1 MKLRFIL
8 FAVAWIAAALCPV
21 WAFGAL
27 RFDFPKAGTF
37 APIVFLLALLAAVI
51 FVRGKLLKLA
61 IVFRAFA
68 VVVAWWLTL
77 KPSNNDA
84 WQSDVARG
92 HGPLSKAERHKF
104 SEVPDYLALCLFG
117 ILFAVVCIACLSI
130 GVPELFAQQP
140 DLIQSQVINSQ
151 EAASKIPIEELDS
164 LVAPIALYPD
174 PLLAQTLAASTYPL
188 EVIQLKQWM
197 TNNRY
202 LKDQA
207 LADAVEMQPWDPS
220 VQAMVAFPD
229 VVNLLGD
236 NIAWMTDLGN
246 AFLAQQGDVMDAVQR
261 MRATAQKNGNLN
273 TTPEQTVQMQTVGG
287 GEQAIV
293 IGPADPEMLYVP
305 SYDPTV
311 VYGSSAYAYPTLYYA
326 SPAYYRAGGALA
338 FGAGVAL
345 GAAWGGTWGYGCK
358 WANGDININ
367 YNNKYVSN
375 SNKNRNINYGN
386 RPSQRPAGG
395 TWQHNSQHRGG
406 APYADRRTAN
416 KYAARSGSQA
426 AAAGTNRSFSGL
438 TAGNPGI
445 NRAGGGAG
453 FSSGMGAGASAP

>member
-1 MKLRFIL
+1 MGNSVQFSGQPPHRVVAIAC
-8 FAVAWIAAALCPV
+8 AVA
-21 WAFGAL
+21 
-27 RFDFPKAGTF
+27 
-37 APIVFLLALLAAVI
+37 LLVPAYSPTYAQQDQPLAA
-51 FVRGKLLKLA
+51 
-61 IVFRAFA
+61 
-68 VVVAWWLTL
+68 
-77 KPSNNDA
+77 D
-84 WQSDVARG
+84 Q
-92 HGPLSKAERHKF
+92 
-104 SEVPDYLALCLFG
+104 
-117 ILFAVVCIACLSI
+117 
-130 GVPELFAQQP
+130 
-140 DLIQSQVINSQ
+140 
-151 EAASKIPIEELDS
+151 LDS
-164 LVAPIALYPD
+164 LVAPVALYPD

-188 EVIQLKQWM
+188 EVIQLQQWM
-197 TNNRY
+197 ANNSY
-202 LKDQA
+202 LRDQA
-207 LADAVEMQPWDPS
+207 LADAVEKQPWDPS
-220 VQAMVAFPD
+220 VQALATFPD
-229 VVNLLGD
+229 VVKLLSD

-261 MRATAQKNGNLN
+261 MRARAQSNGNLN
-273 TTPEQTVQMQTVGG
+273 TTPQQTVQMQTVEG

-293 IGPADPEMLYVP
+293 IEPADPGMVYVP
-305 SYDPTV
+305 AYDPTV

-345 GAAWGGTWGYGCK
+345 GAAWGGNWGYGCK

-386 RPSQRPAGG
+386 RASQQPAGG

-416 KYAARSGSQA
+416 KYAARSGIQA

-438 TAGNPGI
+438 NAGNPGI

-453 FSSGMGAGASAP
+453 FSNGVGAGAGAPIRPGGVGGDRIANRNVSPNLGAANAFGSAGFNGNSVRASTNRGNNSFGGAGAGRGARGGGGGGGRRR

>member
-1 MKLRFIL
+1 MKLLRFIL
-8 FAVAWIAAALCPV
+8 FTP
-21 WAFGAL
+21 
-27 RFDFPKAGTF
+27 
-37 APIVFLLALLAAVI
+37 
-51 FVRGKLLKLA
+51 
-61 IVFRAFA
+61 
-68 VVVAWWLTL
+68 
-77 KPSNNDA
+77 
-84 WQSDVARG
+84 
-92 HGPLSKAERHKF
+92 SKAERHKF
-104 SEVPDYLALCLFG
+104 SEAPVYLALWLFG
-117 ILFAVVCIACLSI
+117 IVLAVACVACLST

-140 DLIQSQVINSQ
+140 ELIQSQVITSQ

-197 TNNRY
+197 ANNRY

-207 LADAVEMQPWDPS
+207 LADAVEKQPWDPS
-220 VQAMVAFPD
+220 VQALAAFPD

-246 AFLAQQGDVMDAVQR
+246 AFLAQQADVMDAVQR

-273 TTPEQTVQMQTVGG
+273 TTPEQTVQTQTGEG

-293 IGPADPEMLYVP
+293 IEPANPDMVYVP

-311 VYGSSAYAYPTLYYA
+311 VYGTSAYAYPTLYYA

-338 FGAGVAL
+338 FGAGVVL
-345 GAAWGGTWGYGCK
+345 GAARGGNWGYGCK

-375 SNKNRNINYGN
+375 SNRNNNINYGS
-386 RPSQRPAGG
+386 RPSQQPAGG
-395 TWQHNSQHRGG
+395 AWQHNPQHRGG
-406 APYADRRTAN
+406 TPYADRRTAN
-416 KYAARSGSQA
+416 KYASRSGIQPG
-426 AAAGTNRSFSGL
+426 AAGTTRSFGGGAL
-438 TAGNPGI
+438 GANNPGI
-445 NRAGGGAG
+445 NRAVAGIQPSGVGGDRIGHRGPSPGYGA
-453 FSSGMGAGASAP
+453 

>member
-51 FVRGKLLKLA
+51 FVRGKLLTLA
-61 IVFRAFA
+61 IVFGAFA

-77 KPSNNDA
+77 KPSNDDA
-84 WQSDVARG
+84 WQSDVAQG
-92 HGPLSKAERHKF
+92 HGSLSKAERHKF
-104 SEVPDYLALCLFG
+104 SVSPLFVALCLCG
-117 ILFAVVCIACLSI
+117 IVIAIVFLASLSTGI
-130 GVPELFAQQP
+130 PALSA
-140 DLIQSQVINSQ
+140 QSQVNS
-151 EAASKIPIEELDS
+151 IPIEELDS

-207 LADAVEMQPWDPS
+207 LADAVEKQPCHPS

-293 IGPADPEMLYVP
+293 IG
-305 SYDPTV
+305 
-311 VYGSSAYAYPTLYYA
+311 
-326 SPAYYRAGGALA
+326 
-338 FGAGVAL
+338 
-345 GAAWGGTWGYGCK
+345 
-358 WANGDININ
+358 
-367 YNNKYVSN
+367 
-375 SNKNRNINYGN
+375 
-386 RPSQRPAGG
+386 
-395 TWQHNSQHRGG
+395 
-406 APYADRRTAN
+406 
-416 KYAARSGSQA
+416 
-426 AAAGTNRSFSGL
+426 
-438 TAGNPGI
+438 
-445 NRAGGGAG
+445 
-453 FSSGMGAGASAP
+453 